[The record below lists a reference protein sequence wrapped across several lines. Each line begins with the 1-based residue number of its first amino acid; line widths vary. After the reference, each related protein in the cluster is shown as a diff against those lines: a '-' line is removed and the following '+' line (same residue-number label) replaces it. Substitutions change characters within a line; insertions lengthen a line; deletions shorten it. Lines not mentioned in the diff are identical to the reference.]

1 MVSPPWLIRR
11 RSSKIARTTTGARPR
26 LGSSSMRSLGR
37 AIKPRPIAHICCSP
51 PDSVPASW
59 PWRSRRR
66 GKSSNTQSS
75 VSARRRRAS
84 TDRAPTSR
92 FSLTDMV
99 GKSCRPSGTW
109 AMPRA
114 TTWEEGR
121 PSSRSPANSMA
132 PVRSGRRPEIA
143 RRVVVLPAPCPPIS
157 ATTSPSWRRSSLS
170 RMDILFP
177 EVGLD
182 HPAIGSDLAR
192 RAGGDLLPEGQ
203 HDDAMRERH
212 HRAHVVLD
220 EQHGDATRV
229 DGAHQ
234 ADHGV
239 DLRGVEPRH
248 HLVKEEE
255 RRLRAERAREL
266 EALAVGEGEPPHAL
280 HHSPRRL
287 EGMRHGGV
295 TRERGDLHVV
305 EHGELRERA
314 HDLEGARQ
322 AEAANLVGP
331 EPDQPVATEAD
342 VAVVGEEE
350 AGEQVENRGLPRS
363 VRTDQPQHLALGHGE
378 IEAADGEQSAEALLE
393 TRDFEKAHALRRTRR
408 RSAGYAPWGR
418 KSTTAM
424 RSSPYT
430 IRCAPVHPPWA
441 K

>member
-37 AIKPRPIAHICCSP
+37 AIKPRPIAHICCWP

-75 VSARRRRAS
+75 VSARRWRAS

-121 PSSRSPANSMA
+121 PSRRSPAKSMA
-132 PVRSGRRPEIA
+132 PLRRGRRPEIG
-143 RRVVVLPAPCPPIS
+143 RREG
-157 ATTSPSWRRSSLS
+157 
-170 RMDILFP
+170 LFP

-182 HPAIGSDLAR
+182 YPAVSSDLAR
-192 RAGGDLLPEGQ
+192 RAGGDLLPEAQ

-220 EQHGDATRV
+220 EKHGDATRV

-234 ADHGV
+234 AHHGV

-248 HLVKEEE
+248 HLVEEEE
-255 RRLRAERAREL
+255 RGLCAQRAREL
-266 EALAVGEGEPPHAL
+266 EALAVGQREPACELVCPGAEPHAL
-280 HHSPRRL
+280 HHPPRGL
-287 EGMRHGGV
+287 EGIRHRGV

-322 AEAANLVGP
+322 AEAADLVGP
-331 EPDQPVATEAD
+331 EPDQPAATEAD
-342 VAVVGEEE
+342 VPVVGEKE

-378 IEAADGEQSAEALLE
+378 IEAADGEQSAEVLLE

-418 KSTTAM
+418 NSTTAM
-424 RSSPYT
+424 RRSPYT